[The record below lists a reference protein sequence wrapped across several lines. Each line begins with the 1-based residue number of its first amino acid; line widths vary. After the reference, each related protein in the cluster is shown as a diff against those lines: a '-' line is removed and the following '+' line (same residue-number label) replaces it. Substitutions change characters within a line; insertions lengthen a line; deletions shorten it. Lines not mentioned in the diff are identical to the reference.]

1 MFAQE
6 QNLGEEEHQ
15 QQSAV
20 ADYVLRLMD
29 SGREVPEIV
38 EGVERYFDE
47 VNKESDAE
55 INALKRA
62 IENEQNEIRTLKKE
76 EVVD

>member
-1 MFAQE
+1 
-6 QNLGEEEHQ
+6 
-15 QQSAV
+15 
-20 ADYVLRLMD
+20 MD

-55 INALKRA
+55 INALKKA
-62 IENEQNEIRTLKKE
+62 IENE
-76 EVVD
+76 